1 VPRRFAAAVA
11 ALSLAL
17 ALTLVARA
25 DEAATVRAAVDEL
38 YGALATGNADALTAL
53 LPHAGFTEFSPP
65 ERVLKVLDVAYFRRV
80 LASGVRIDLH
90 VAQPQIHV
98 QDDSA
103 IVTGYRIGSVTLA
116 DGKRV
121 DFHDCMTMAW
131 TRDRATWKLR
141 HVHISDCS

>member
-1 VPRRFAAAVA
+1 MPRRFGAAVA
-11 ALSLAL
+11 ALSLAF
-17 ALTLVARA
+17 ALVARA
-25 DEAATVRAAVDEL
+25 DEAATVGAAVDEL
-38 YGALATGNADALTAL
+38 YGALATGNADTLTAL
-53 LPHAGFTEFSPP
+53 LPNEGFTEFSPP

-90 VAQPQIHV
+90 VTQPQIHV

-103 IVTGYRIGSVTLA
+103 IVTGYRTGNVTLA

-121 DFHDCMTMAW
+121 DFHDCMTMVW

-141 HVHISDCS
+141 HVHISACS